1 MPKTF
6 NKDKK
11 VAWGKE
17 CPSNNILYINKKK
30 MLRRSFGARWY
41 KYGQGRPVAVA
52 MPQIRIQVKVTVE
65 VRKMRRGFIPR

>member
-1 MPKTF
+1 
-6 NKDKK
+6 
-11 VAWGKE
+11 
-17 CPSNNILYINKKK
+17 